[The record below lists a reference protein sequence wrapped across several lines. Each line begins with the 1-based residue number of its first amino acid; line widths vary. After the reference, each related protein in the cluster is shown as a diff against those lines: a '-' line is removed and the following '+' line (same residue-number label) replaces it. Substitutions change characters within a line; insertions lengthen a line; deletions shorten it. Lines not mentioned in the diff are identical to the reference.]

1 MRKVLIFFAAL
12 WCTLSLAFANN
23 NPTKLYYKTYS
34 VEAEPYTTEYMTF
47 EPYHAILDL
56 DNLLRVSEKGDFQ
69 VILEYLKGMEV
80 GTEEI
85 SSSFAGSYY
94 SIPVTSPVYKV
105 NVFDKNNN
113 LVHEKQY
120 GGNNALVE
128 FGKNQQQDDIQIAS
142 TWAAQKEVFL
152 QATEFQQ
159 LNFQNLEADLKELVS
174 TLEAA
179 APSLEQEAEPV
190 IEELTIFE
198 ESPIVEDVF
207 ADIEDTSNDV
217 FANKP
222 SENFIKE
229 ETSPIK
235 ALTSDKRNIVKLNLP
250 NLFYKNIT
258 LNYERILSNRT
269 SASIHAG
276 YIIPGAPPSF
286 LTDGILGI
294 NTTTA
299 PTVIDPTM
307 MNPTT
312 IDPTMMNPTT
322 TDPTMMNPTTTDPT
336 MMDPTTA
343 DPTMMDPTTADPTMM
358 DPTTTDPTMMNPTT
372 TDPTMMNPTTTDPTT
387 MNPTTTTPTMNV
399 SEFSGFTATGEYR
412 IYGKKKGAPRGL
424 YYAPYLRYASYKYLF
439 DDTIDGNFANIDAR
453 ATTFGLGAQLGYQW
467 VIKDRFVI
475 DWGILG
481 AAVQRY
487 NLSSTF
493 TSTDDMVNF
502 QEIQKELET
511 QLASNNIL
519 RGTIEFNSGDS
530 FLNAKL
536 PFLFGGLRSYISIGM
551 QF

>member
-34 VEAEPYTTEYMTF
+34 VEAEPYTTKYMTF

-85 SSSFAGSYY
+85 ASSFAGSYY

-105 NVFDKNNN
+105 TVFDKNNN
-113 LVHEKQY
+113 LVLEKQY
-120 GGNNALVE
+120 GGNNTLAE
-128 FGKNQQQDDIQIAS
+128 FGKNQQQDDVQIAS
-142 TWAAQKEVFL
+142 TWAEQKDVFL

-159 LNFQNLEADLKELVS
+159 LNFQNLEADLKELVN

-179 APSLEQEAEPV
+179 APQEEEPV
-190 IEELTIFE
+190 REEVGIFE
-198 ESPIVEDVF
+198 ESPIVEDVFSNIEDTSNDVF

-250 NLFYKNIT
+250 NLYYRNVT

-286 LTDGILGI
+286 LRDVILDI
-294 NTTTA
+294 NSTTA
-299 PTVIDPTM
+299 PAMMDPTM

-312 IDPTMMNPTT
+312 MDPTMMNPTT

-336 MMDPTTA
+336 MMDPNTT
-343 DPTMMDPTTADPTMM
+343 DPTMM

-372 TDPTMMNPTTTDPTT
+372 TDPTMMNPTTTDPTM

-399 SEFSGFTATGEYR
+399 SEFSGFTVTGEYR
-412 IYGKKKGAPRGL
+412 IYGKKKGAPSGL
-424 YYAPYLRYASYKYLF
+424 YYAPYLRYASYKYLL
-439 DDTIDGNFANIDAR
+439 DDTIDGNFTNIDAK

-467 VIKDRFVI
+467 IIKDRFVI
-475 DWGILG
+475 DWGVLG
-481 AAVQRY
+481 VALQRY

-511 QLASNNIL
+511 QLESNSIL
-519 RGTIEFNSGDS
+519 RGTIDFNNGDG
-530 FLNAKL
+530 FLNANL
-536 PFLFGGLRSYISIGM
+536 PFLFGGLRSYISVGM